1 MNKPKHD
8 FEVWMKTHVRIR
20 VVKFPANDFETLE
33 DQEEALFDLIRD
45 YRISC
50 RKLKENPNSKPA
62 AKMKKECETF
72 LLNATNIDGKSILY
86 RLNNE
91 NGKTYGKEIKQ

>member
-1 MNKPKHD
+1 MVIAMNPYGAII
-8 FEVWMKTHVRIR
+8 EAIIIR
-20 VVKFPANDFETLE
+20 AA
-33 DQEEALFDLIRD
+33 QD

-72 LLNATNIDGKSILY
+72 LLNATNMDGKSILY

-91 NGKTYGKEIKQ
+91 VGL